1 MTCCKPKSR
10 LEHEM
15 HVMLSACCYATL
27 IVHDGAHLPGA
38 REMGRAARVRRR
50 EVCSLHSERD
60 AGVSTCGRAQEGK

>member
-1 MTCCKPKSR
+1 
-10 LEHEM
+10 M

-27 IVHDGAHLPGA
+27 IVHDGAYLPGA
-38 REMGRAARVRRR
+38 LELGRAVRVHRR